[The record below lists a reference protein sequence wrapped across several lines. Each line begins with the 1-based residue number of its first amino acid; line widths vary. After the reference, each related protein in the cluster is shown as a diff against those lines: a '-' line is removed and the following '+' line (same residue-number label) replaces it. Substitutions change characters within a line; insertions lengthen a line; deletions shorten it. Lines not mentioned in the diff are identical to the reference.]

1 MDVTSHMFSLDE
13 RFPGIGPV
21 GHPQLVLS
29 YDQGMQQEEEKVQ
42 LPHIYHPQSHIISS
56 STPIGAVRSCFYFH
70 LLQV

>member
-29 YDQGMQQEEEKVQ
+29 YDQGMQMEEEKVAA
-42 LPHIYHPQSHIISS
+42 PSYRISS
-56 STPIGAVRSCFYFH
+56 PPSRMAFPL
-70 LLQV
+70 LLQ